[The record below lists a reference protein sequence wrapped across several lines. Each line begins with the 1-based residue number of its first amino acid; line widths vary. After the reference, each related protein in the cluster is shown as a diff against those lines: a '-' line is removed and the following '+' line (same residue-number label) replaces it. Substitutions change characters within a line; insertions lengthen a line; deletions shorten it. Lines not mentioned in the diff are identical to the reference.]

1 MEQMENPLEG
11 SYATK
16 AVFASCDEFGQR
28 AAARACNRAKQ
39 LCGMIP
45 TAREVQEEEAD
56 TATN

>member
-1 MEQMENPLEG
+1 MENPLEG